1 MNDENGISIL
11 DLFKVMYGRK
21 LTILIATVLTVI
33 VAVLAVTFGYNKSN
47 STYVS
52 NFSYNNSEI
61 NSGKYVDGSSFDY
74 RALASLEVL
83 NAVKATDSIY
93 ASIDVDKM
101 YEKGDIDVQINY
113 DKNDLKDNYNVYYRI
128 AIKKKYFK
136 NEFLAKQFISA
147 LTEYPVNRTK
157 TIAQNLN
164 YNSNL
169 TSFSKTTTYESKLL
183 FLQAQLELLDES
195 YASMVEQ
202 FGDNI
207 INDKKLSTYKNEL
220 DLYFEDN
227 SIDTLKNELKSKCY
241 VYITDDTINNL
252 KTIKTNYL
260 LEIANLEA
268 QIKTIEAQIKR
279 LLDAVKES
287 NVSINQLDLNVY
299 NEKLLEINM
308 EIADKKIELD
318 YIEGE
323 LANAESTDETYLAS
337 KQKFENKLN
346 AMFEQMTEF
355 TSVYKN
361 NYNKAIS
368 NNVYVYYTNTAIIKE
383 EQGFSVLVTVIISIF
398 GGLIIAGVANLIID
412 HKKITAK
419 NQPKVTA

>member
-260 LEIANLEA
+260 LEA
-268 QIKTIEAQIKR
+268 QIKTIEDQIKR

-355 TSVYKN
+355 TSIYKN

-419 NQPKVTA
+419 NQNKVTA

>member
-220 DLYFEDN
+220 DL
-227 SIDTLKNELKSKCY
+227 
-241 VYITDDTINNL
+241 
-252 KTIKTNYL
+252 
-260 LEIANLEA
+260 
-268 QIKTIEAQIKR
+268 
-279 LLDAVKES
+279 
-287 NVSINQLDLNVY
+287 
-299 NEKLLEINM
+299 
-308 EIADKKIELD
+308 
-318 YIEGE
+318 
-323 LANAESTDETYLAS
+323 
-337 KQKFENKLN
+337 
-346 AMFEQMTEF
+346 
-355 TSVYKN
+355 
-361 NYNKAIS
+361 
-368 NNVYVYYTNTAIIKE
+368 
-383 EQGFSVLVTVIISIF
+383 
-398 GGLIIAGVANLIID
+398 
-412 HKKITAK
+412 
-419 NQPKVTA
+419 